1 VQWEANR
8 RMLLLGLL
16 TIVVV
21 VLGLTV
27 ALRLARKQET
37 EESAPASI
45 PSDFVAP
52 VSSGG
57 YAWRSV
63 DESQEQFKDRVAR
76 ENAPPASSD
85 KH

>member
-1 VQWEANR
+1 
-8 RMLLLGLL
+8 MLLLGLF

-27 ALRLARKQET
+27 ALRLARRQET
-37 EESAPASI
+37 EESPPASI

-76 ENAPPASSD
+76 ENAPTSAPD
-85 KH
+85 KRG